1 MCTVKHTIRLAGLLF
16 ALWLGLSGH
25 LDALLLLLGMASTLL
40 VVSIARRMDSV
51 DQEHHA
57 AHVPLRLLRFWLY
70 LIGQVIRANLHVIR
84 CIVLPGARIS
94 PQVFTVPLP
103 QRSDLGRVIYANSV
117 TLTPGSLTL
126 RVSQDCLLVH
136 ALTREAAQKLQRGAM
151 AARVPDF
158 PPEDRA

>member
-1 MCTVKHTIRLAGLLF
+1 MLRLAALLF

-25 LDALLLLLGMASTLL
+25 LEALLLVLGMASTAL
-40 VVSIARRMDSV
+40 VVGIVRRMDNV
-51 DQEHHA
+51 DRDHHA

-84 CIVLPGARIS
+84 CIVQPGRGIS

-117 TLTPGSLTL
+117 TLTPGTLTL
-126 RVSQDCLLVH
+126 RVARDCLLVH
-136 ALTREAAQKLQRGAM
+136 ALTREAAEKLQCGAM

-158 PPEDRA
+158 PLEENA